1 MKESQSSYLYKIVTN
16 LALFGILL
24 ALYLVWQQFG
34 QPTIKPCSINATINC
49 DAVISGPVSKTFGIP
64 TPFIGLTGYIIILIS
79 ALLKK
84 KHILLAMTTGG
95 LAFCLWL
102 AFVELVQLKV
112 VCPVC
117 VMCQITMLAIFVLAL
132 KIHKEK

>member
-1 MKESQSSYLYKIVTN
+1 MKELRSKQFYKIIVN
-16 LALFGILL
+16 LALFGMLL
-24 ALYLVWQQFG
+24 SLYLVWQQFG

-49 DAVISGPVSKTFGIP
+49 EAVINGPVSKTFGIP
-64 TPFIGLTGYIIILIS
+64 TPFIGLTGYIIILLS
-79 ALLKK
+79 ALLKRK
-84 KHILLAMTTGG
+84 NILLVTTTGG

-117 VMCQITMLAIFVLAL
+117 IMCQITMLAIFIFAL